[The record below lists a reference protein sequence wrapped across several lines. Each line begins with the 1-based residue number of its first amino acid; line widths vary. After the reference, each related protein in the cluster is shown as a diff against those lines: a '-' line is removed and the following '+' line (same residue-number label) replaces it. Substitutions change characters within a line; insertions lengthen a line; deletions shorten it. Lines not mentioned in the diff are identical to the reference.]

1 MTRVEELPVPLVLP
15 DFAVLEP
22 PLDEQAPMPT
32 ARTPAAATVKSLL

>member
-1 MTRVEELPVPLVLP
+1 MTSVWEALVLAEP
-15 DFAVLEP
+15 FAVLEP